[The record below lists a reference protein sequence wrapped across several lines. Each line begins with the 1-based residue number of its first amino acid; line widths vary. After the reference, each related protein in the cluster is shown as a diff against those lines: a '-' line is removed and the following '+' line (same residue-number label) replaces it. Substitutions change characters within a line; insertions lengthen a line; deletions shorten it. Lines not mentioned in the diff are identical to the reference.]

1 MSSNI
6 ILWSDD
12 VLKRAAVLWKDG
24 HSASEI
30 AKAIGTSRNAVCGKA
45 FRRPYIFPPRG
56 ATAGASAA
64 RRVVEKLR
72 GPREA
77 TVRTK
82 AEKPAHTPSISS
94 PKLAPVALPD
104 DWTARDAPRFDLNR
118 YQRDGVEPAPFRNIG
133 RSQCHFP
140 LQCFEAKAGPDT
152 LYCAAPVAG
161 HDAYCAEHRRLM
173 TGGL

>member
-24 HSASEI
+24 HSASQI

-45 FRRPYIFPPRG
+45 FRHPDIFPPRG
-56 ATAGASAA
+56 TTGGASAA

-77 TVRTK
+77 TVRAK
-82 AEKPAHTPSISS
+82 AGKPARTPPLSS
-94 PKLAPVALPD
+94 PKPEPVALPD
-104 DWTARDAPRFDLNR
+104 NWTARDAARYDLDR
-118 YQRDGVEPAPFRNIG
+118 YQRDGVEPVAFRNIG

-161 HDAYCAEHRRLM
+161 SDAYCAEHRRLM